1 MIQID
6 GQWENIQTWE
16 DCIRIMSDK
25 IGPEFAAEADK
36 LFGERKIT
44 KDNLNSV
51 ISDFQE
57 AIYDLVST
65 LYTLREIRD
74 EMD

>member
-1 MIQID
+1 MIQVD

-16 DCIRIMSDK
+16 DCKRIMSDK
-25 IGPEFAAEADK
+25 IGPEFVDEADK

-44 KDNLNSV
+44 KDNLESV
-51 ISDFQE
+51 ISDLDS
-57 AIYDLVST
+57 A

-74 EMD
+74 DMD

>member
-1 MIQID
+1 MIQVD

-16 DCIRIMSDK
+16 DCKRIMSDK

-44 KDNLNSV
+44 R
-51 ISDFQE
+51 I
-57 AIYDLVST
+57 T
-65 LYTLREIRD
+65 
-74 EMD
+74 

>member
-36 LFGERKIT
+36 LFGYRKIT
-44 KDNLNSV
+44 KDSLKSV
-51 ISDFQE
+51 IPDFQD
-57 AIYDLVST
+57 AINDLDSA
-65 LYTLREIRD
+65 LDTLREIRD